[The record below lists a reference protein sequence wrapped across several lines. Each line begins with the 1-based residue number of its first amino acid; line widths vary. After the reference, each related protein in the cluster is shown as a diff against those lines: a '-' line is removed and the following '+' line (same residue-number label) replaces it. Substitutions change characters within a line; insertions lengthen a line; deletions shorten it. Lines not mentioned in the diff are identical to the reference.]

1 MHAQYTFLSHPRGWA
16 CDCWHFER
24 CRHAD
29 QRGGHERSGRL
40 LIVFRADEME
50 EMAAGAHEMLP
61 RIRHRPLQLSLVSAL
76 TRSLGC
82 SGRHRPS
89 PTKGHGLRP
98 PIASCCWHGH
108 VARHPLPEPP
118 DKTYGTESAGE
129 KRKGGGQWCLSY
141 LEDADSREGTGGA
154 EFTPII
160 AGAIAS
166 VNTLMSP
173 MRATNSEKPLLP
185 KRNG

>member
-1 MHAQYTFLSHPRGWA
+1 MLRTPQAEPH
-16 CDCWHFER
+16 
-24 CRHAD
+24 
-29 QRGGHERSGRL
+29 QRT
-40 LIVFRADEME
+40 
-50 EMAAGAHEMLP
+50 
-61 RIRHRPLQLSLVSAL
+61 RPKA
-76 TRSLGC
+76 R
-82 SGRHRPS
+82 
-89 PTKGHGLRP
+89 

-154 EFTPII
+154 EFTSII

-166 VNTLMSP
+166 EGEHVDVTD
-173 MRATNSEKPLLP
+173 A
-185 KRNG
+185 GDQQ

>member
-1 MHAQYTFLSHPRGWA
+1 MGARECVLRATSIDQVLASLGTWNSKGAPFVTDIHAQYTFLSHPRGWA

-76 TRSLGC
+76 TR
-82 SGRHRPS
+82 
-89 PTKGHGLRP
+89 
-98 PIASCCWHGH
+98 
-108 VARHPLPEPP
+108 
-118 DKTYGTESAGE
+118 
-129 KRKGGGQWCLSY
+129 
-141 LEDADSREGTGGA
+141 
-154 EFTPII
+154 
-160 AGAIAS
+160 
-166 VNTLMSP
+166 
-173 MRATNSEKPLLP
+173 
-185 KRNG
+185 